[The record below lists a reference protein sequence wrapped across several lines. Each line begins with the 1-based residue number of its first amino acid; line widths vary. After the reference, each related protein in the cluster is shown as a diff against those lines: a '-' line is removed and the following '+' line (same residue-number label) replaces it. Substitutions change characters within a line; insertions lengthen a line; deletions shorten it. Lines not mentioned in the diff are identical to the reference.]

1 MTRKEI
7 FEKISEMHS
16 IELKR
21 LLNRYENNEIDLETL
36 DKLFAARTDEL
47 VQHTRDLVNACDDE
61 LEQKMAFVINA
72 NLETF

>member
-7 FEKISEMHS
+7 SEKMSKMHG

-21 LLNRYENNEIDLETL
+21 LLNRYENNEIDIETL

-47 VQHTRDLVNACDDE
+47 VQHTRDLANACDEE
-61 LEQKMAFVINA
+61 LEEKMNFIINTMT
-72 NLETF
+72 EK

>member
-7 FEKISEMHS
+7 YEKMTKMHN

-21 LLNRYENNEIDLETL
+21 LLNLYENNEIDLETL

-47 VQHTRDLVNACDDE
+47 VQHTRGLANACDEE
-61 LEQKMAFVINA
+61 LEEKMSFIINA